1 MTRKRFI
8 KLVMSRK
15 HDRDFANYYAR
26 RAMELSNSYREFW
39 RLLTSSDSQ

>member
-15 HDRDFANYYAR
+15 HDRNFANYYAH
-26 RAMELSNSYREFW
+26 RAMDLANSYQEFW
-39 RLLTSSDSQ
+39 NLLTRPSS